1 MPADVI
7 MPALELAQATSK
19 VRWWPKAAVD
29 RVAKG
34 DPIVEVDTDKVM
46 VAARHETSLP
56 PNAGTEQPPD
66 LADSRAQ

>member
-19 VRWWPKAAVD
+19 VLWWPKAAVD

-34 DPIVEVDTDKVM
+34 DPIVEIRDRQGDGGD
-46 VAARHETSLP
+46 RG
-56 PNAGTEQPPD
+56 AGGRIPRRD
-66 LADSRAQ
+66 LRA